1 MKSIL
6 ITGATGGLGH
16 AVAARL
22 ARDYRCIALYRSE
35 SSWNELRKSVAID
48 GVANVE
54 EINEPLYGLVLLAGA
69 FAKGSAVDVFETMME
84 ANLMSA
90 VRAIE
95 PLRARIED
103 GGRIVAISSA
113 ASKTHPRGLGA
124 YVASKSA
131 LNAYIEA
138 LARDLEP
145 RKITVNALLPTA
157 LDTPAMRDSMP
168 SDRLV
173 PLDRVSDAIASLLSD
188 ASASISGQMFVL
200 SR

>member
-22 ARDYRCIALYRSE
+22 VRDYRCIALYRSE
-35 SSWNELRKSVAID
+35 SSLNELRTTVAVE

-54 EINEPLYGLVLLAGA
+54 EINEPLYALVLLAGA
-69 FAKGSAVDVFETMME
+69 FAMGSTADVFAAMME

-90 VRAIE
+90 VRTIE
-95 PLRARIED
+95 PLRTRIED

-113 ASKTHPRGLGA
+113 ASKTHPPGMGA
-124 YVASKSA
+124 YVASKLA
-131 LNAYIEA
+131 LNAYIEV

-145 RKITVNALLPTA
+145 RKITANALLPTA
-157 LDTPAMRDSMP
+157 LDTPAMRASMP

-173 PLDRVSDAIASLLSD
+173 PLDRVSNAIASLLGAD
-188 ASASISGQMFVL
+188 AASISGQTFVL